1 MLRSLTTAGT
11 GMTAQQLNLDT
22 ISNNLANVNTNGFKS
37 QRANFQDLIYQTYR
51 MSGAS
56 GGGTVSQPVAMQI
69 GLGTQFASTSS
80 DFSSGPLQSTGN
92 SMDLAIAGEGFF
104 KVELPNGDFA
114 YTRDG
119 SFQTN
124 ANGEMVTAD
133 GYPVVPNITFPAGA
147 TQITV
152 SANGI
157 VSCQVPGQN
166 QPQTL
171 GQIKLTLFPNPG
183 GLTRVGQ
190 NLYAPGGASGD
201 ATDVNAGDAGSGQVQ
216 SGFVEGSNVNIV
228 TEMVSMITAQRA
240 YEINSKA
247 VQTADDMLSDL
258 NSLKPS

>member
-1 MLRSLTTAGT
+1 M
-11 GMTAQQLNLDT
+11 
-22 ISNNLANVNTNGFKS
+22 
-37 QRANFQDLIYQTYR
+37 
-51 MSGAS
+51 
-56 GGGTVSQPVAMQI
+56 SQPVAMQI
-69 GLGTQFASTSS
+69 GLGSQFSSTSS
-80 DFSSGPLQSTGN
+80 DFTNGPMSSTGN
-92 SMDLAIAGEGFF
+92 AMDLAISGAGFF
-104 KVELPNGDFA
+104 QVDLPNGDSA

-124 ANGEMVTAD
+124 QNGEMVTAD
-133 GYPVVPNITFPAGA
+133 GYALVPNITFPAGA
-147 TQITV
+147 TQVTISSSGV
-152 SANGI
+152 
-157 VSCQVPGQN
+157 VSCMVPGQN

-190 NLYAPGGASGD
+190 NLYTPGGASGD
-201 ATDVNAGDAGSGQVQ
+201 PTSVNAGESGSGQIQ

-228 TEMVSMITAQRA
+228 AEMVNMITAQRA